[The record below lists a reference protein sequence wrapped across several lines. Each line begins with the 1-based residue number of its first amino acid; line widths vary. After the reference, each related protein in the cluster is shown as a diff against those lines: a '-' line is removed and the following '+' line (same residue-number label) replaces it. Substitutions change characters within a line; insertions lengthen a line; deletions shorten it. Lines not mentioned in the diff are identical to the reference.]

1 MKMPR
6 QIRTHCPKCNTHTN
20 HRVKLYKA
28 GKRSGNKQGERRQA
42 ERKKG
47 YGGQKFPE
55 QHNQA
60 KVSRKQTIMLEC
72 AECDYTIMWKGKR
85 LRRLEIEQ

>member
-6 QIRTHCPKCNTHTN
+6 TLRTYCPRCRTHREFNVT
-20 HRVKLYKA
+20 LYKA
-28 GKRSGNKQGERRQA
+28 GKRRAAKLGERRQA

-60 KVSRKQTIMLEC
+60 KTTRKQTLKIQCREC
-72 AECDYTIMWKGKR
+72 SYTLHRDGIR
-85 LRRLEIEQ
+85 LKKMEVV

>member
-6 QIRTHCPKCNTHTN
+6 TLRTYCPRCRTHREFNVT
-20 HRVKLYKA
+20 LYKA
-28 GKRSGNKQGERRQA
+28 GKRRAARLGERRQA

-60 KVSRKQTIMLEC
+60 KTTRKQTLKIQCREC
-72 AECDYTIMWKGKR
+72 GYTLQRGGIR
-85 LRRLEIEQ
+85 LKKMEVV

>member
-6 QIRTHCPKCNTHTN
+6 TLRTYCPRCRTHREFNVT
-20 HRVKLYKA
+20 LYKA
-28 GKRSGNKQGERRQA
+28 GKRRAARLGERRQA

-60 KVSRKQTIMLEC
+60 KTTRKQTLKIQCREC
-72 AECDYTIMWKGKR
+72 SYTLQRGGIR
-85 LRRLEIEQ
+85 LKKMEVV

>member
-6 QIRTHCPKCNTHTN
+6 ILRTYCPRCRTHREFNVT
-20 HRVKLYKA
+20 LYKA
-28 GKRSGNKQGERRQA
+28 GKRRAAKLGERRQA

-60 KVSRKQTIMLEC
+60 KTTRKQTMKIQCREC
-72 AECDYTIMWKGKR
+72 SYTLHRDGIR
-85 LRRLEIEQ
+85 LKKMEVI

>member
-6 QIRTHCPKCNTHTN
+6 TMRTYCPRCRTHREFNVT
-20 HRVKLYKA
+20 LYKA
-28 GKRSGNKQGERRQA
+28 GKRRAAKLGERRQA

-60 KVSRKQTIMLEC
+60 KTTRKQTLKIQCREC
-72 AECDYTIMWKGKR
+72 SYTLQRSGIR
-85 LRRLEIEQ
+85 LKKMEVV